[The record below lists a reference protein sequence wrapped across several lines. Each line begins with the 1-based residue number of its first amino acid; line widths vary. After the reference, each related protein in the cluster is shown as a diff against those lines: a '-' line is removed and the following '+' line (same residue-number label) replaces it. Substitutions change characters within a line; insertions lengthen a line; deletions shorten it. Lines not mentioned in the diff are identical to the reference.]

1 MGRLPGLRRAITAH
15 HEREEGQK
23 RARVLKRRMHGAG
36 GRFAGVRRFKYALSR
51 QAADDQCGGY
61 GGAPSPTPPHPAPL
75 GFRRRQFHRSFGG
88 SIPLLSHLY
97 GPVSSFLPRPP
108 PPPPRVALVTRCM
121 RACVRVS
128 RTALVWRSECQRI
141 RVGRGRGRHRSP
153 GCSCS
158 RAALNPQTAQHLF
171 SVAVRSM
178 RIRGISRFSMF
189 KIESK

>member
-1 MGRLPGLRRAITAH
+1 MRRLRGSTFPH
-15 HEREEGQK
+15 
-23 RARVLKRRMHGAG
+23 
-36 GRFAGVRRFKYALSR
+36 
-51 QAADDQCGGY
+51 
-61 GGAPSPTPPHPAPL
+61 PTPPRPPRFSTPPVSQKFRGEHPPPLPFVWAGQLVPPPAPP
-75 GFRRRQFHRSFGG
+75 S
-88 SIPLLSHLY
+88 
-97 GPVSSFLPRPP
+97 
-108 PPPPRVALVTRCM
+108 PPRVALVTRCM